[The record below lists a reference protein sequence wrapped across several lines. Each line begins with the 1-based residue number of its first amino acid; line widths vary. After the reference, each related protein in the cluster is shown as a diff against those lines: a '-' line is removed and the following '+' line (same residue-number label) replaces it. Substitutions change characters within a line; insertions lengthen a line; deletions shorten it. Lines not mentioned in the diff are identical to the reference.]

1 MIAKVYRGALP
12 IRRYTSYLRME
23 VPPPMLGYLLKRI
36 FSTLLAVWIV
46 ITITFI
52 FMHAIPGG
60 PFQREKVIPEAIRA
74 NIEARYKLDQPL
86 HIQYIDYLG
95 NVARGDLGPSFK
107 YRGQTVNGIIAE
119 RFPVSFQLGL
129 LTFSVAI
136 IAGIGAGIVA
146 SLYQGRLPDYIT
158 MFFSTIGI
166 SVPSFILGTLLMYF
180 LAFKWGLLPAA
191 MWGTPQHMIMPAIAL
206 AGLPTAFIARL
217 TRSSMLDVLNQDY
230 MRTAVAKGLPRWRII
245 WVHAIK
251 NAVIP
256 VITYAGPLLAY
267 VLTGSFIVENIY
279 AIPGLGKHF
288 VTSIYN
294 RDYTVILGL
303 TIFYSTILI
312 VLNMLVDLAYTLVDP
327 RIKLIGKEE

>member
-1 MIAKVYRGALP
+1 MLA
-12 IRRYTSYLRME
+12 YLTKRMFHT
-23 VPPPMLGYLLKRI
+23 I
-36 FSTLLAVWIV
+36 LAIWIV

-60 PFQREKVIPEAIRA
+60 PFQREKAIPATIKA

-86 HIQYIDYLG
+86 YLQYVDYLG
-95 NVARGDLGPSFK
+95 NVVRGDLGPSFK

-129 LTFSVAI
+129 LTFTIAI
-136 IAGIGAGIVA
+136 VVGIGAGIIA
-146 SLYQGRLPDYIT
+146 SIYQGRLPDYLT

-180 LAFKWGLLPAA
+180 LSFRWGLLPAA
-191 MWGTPQHMIMPAIAL
+191 MWGTPKHMIMPAIAL

-230 MRTAVAKGLPRWRII
+230 MRTALAKGLPRWQII
-245 WVHAIK
+245 WIHAVK
-251 NAVIP
+251 NAIIP

-267 VLTGSFIVENIY
+267 VLTGSFIVENIF

-303 TIFYSTILI
+303 TIFYSIILI